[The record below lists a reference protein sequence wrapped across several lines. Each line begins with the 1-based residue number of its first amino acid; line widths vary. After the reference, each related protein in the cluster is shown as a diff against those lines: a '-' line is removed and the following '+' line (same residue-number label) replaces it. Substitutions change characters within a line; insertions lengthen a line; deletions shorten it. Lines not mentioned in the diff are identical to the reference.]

1 MNTLENHTLLYD
13 TECPLCN
20 FYTASFIS
28 AKMLDKKG
36 RVPFNQ
42 LKSLKIKSIDA
53 QRATNE
59 IALVNTKTNQVIYGI
74 DSLLKVIGS
83 SFPLVEK
90 IGNFKPIYFLLQ
102 KLYSFISYNRKVI
115 IPAELKKKEVLVC
128 EPDFNVKYRLLFI
141 ALSIGITFYS
151 LRYFSPL
158 IKNLPSLSLTGE
170 FLLAMG
176 LIVFQSL
183 FFVGK
188 SVKTTINYLGN
199 LMTVSLVGCL
209 GLIQIIVLNAIITL
223 PQFIVLSSF
232 FGIVGVMFF
241 EHKRRLKLLELPS
254 YLSYTWILY
263 RIIVLLILLNI

>member
-13 TECPLCN
+13 KECPLCN
-20 FYTASFIS
+20 FYTAGFIR
-28 AKMLDKKG
+28 ANMLDKNG
-36 RVPFNQ
+36 RQPFNQ
-42 LKSLKIKSIDA
+42 LKSLKIKNIDV

-59 IALVNTKTNQVIYGI
+59 IALVDTKTNKVIYGI
-74 DSLLKVIGS
+74 DSLLKVIGN

-90 IGNFKPIYFLLQ
+90 IGNVKPIYFLLQ

-115 IPAELKKKEVLVC
+115 IPAELKKKEELVC

-141 ALSIGITFYS
+141 VLSIGITFYS

-170 FLLAMG
+170 FLLAIG
-176 LIVFQSL
+176 QIVFQSL
-183 FFVGK
+183 FFLGK
-188 SVKTTINYLGN
+188 NTKTTINYIGN
-199 LMTVSLVGCL
+199 LMTVSLFGSL
-209 GLIQIIVLNAIITL
+209 GLLQLILLNAIITL

-232 FGIVGVMFF
+232 FGIVSFMFF